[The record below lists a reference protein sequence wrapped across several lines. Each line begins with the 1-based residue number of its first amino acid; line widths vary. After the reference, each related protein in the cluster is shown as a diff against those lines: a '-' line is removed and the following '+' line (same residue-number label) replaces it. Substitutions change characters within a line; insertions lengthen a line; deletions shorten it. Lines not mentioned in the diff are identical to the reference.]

1 MRLRIRFFF
10 SLFLFWLFVNL
21 FSKLLFILFHF
32 QKLLSAEFSAL
43 PEIFWYGMKLDLS
56 ASAYL
61 MAIPALIMIFTTTI
75 RGNYV
80 KPVFNG
86 YVLLIL
92 TILGLLLVVDLELY
106 SFWGFRLDRTPLL
119 YIAHP
124 DLMVA
129 SVNVFVLIRQIVIA
143 ILFATGFWLLYKKY
157 LAPLVAGF
165 KAEKWYLTPVFVI
178 LLGLL
183 IIPVRGGFGI
193 APVNVGTA
201 YFHHEPFLNHAAIN
215 VYWNLGYS
223 LSKMKSTKNPY
234 RYMSDEEARNISDSL
249 VAPGIERMP
258 FVIHSRPNVVFIILE
273 SFAAR
278 IIEPLGGM
286 EDVTPNINKLAAK
299 GLLFENMY
307 ASGDRTDKGLVAI
320 MSGYPAQPNQSV
332 IKLPQKTQSL
342 PNIGRMFLDKGYQT
356 LFCYGGD
363 ADFANMRSFLTNSGF
378 RKLISLR
385 DFDKSMNTSKW
396 GVHDQFVFD
405 RFLIEL
411 DQLPEPF
418 FSIILTQSSHEPF
431 DVPHWSKFAG
441 TSDDARFLNSAHYV
455 DSLIGVFME
464 QASSQTWYRNTLFVF
479 ISDHSTRLPGNLS
492 VHEAPRFHIP
502 MLWHGEILQGTPL
515 RINRFGSQTDL
526 SKTLLNQ
533 LGFDARDFS
542 FSKDLLD
549 VDGSSN
555 SFYVFNDGFGF
566 LNDSAWVALD
576 NKAKQIIAESGSIEA
591 VENALKSGKAFLQHS
606 FQDFLDR

>member
-1 MRLRIRFFF
+1 VRLRIRFFF

-32 QKLLSAEFSAL
+32 KQLLSAEFYAF
-43 PEIFWYGMKLDLS
+43 PGIFWYGMKLDLS

-61 MAIPALIMIFTTTI
+61 MAIPALIMILTTTI
-75 RGNYV
+75 QGKFV
-80 KPVFNG
+80 KVFFHG

-129 SVNVFVLIRQIVIA
+129 SVSVFIIIRQILIA
-143 ILFATGFWLLYKKY
+143 ILFVTGFYLLYKKF

-165 KAEKWYLTPVFVI
+165 KAEKWYLTPVFII

-201 YFHHEPFLNHAAIN
+201 YFHHKPFLNHAAIN

-223 LSKMKSTKNPY
+223 LSKMKSTRNPY
-234 RYMSDEEARNISDSL
+234 RYMSDEEAGNVSDSL
-249 VAPGIERMP
+249 VAPGKEAP
-258 FVIHSRPNVVFIILE
+258 GLVNHPKPNIVFIILE

-286 EDVTPNINKLAAK
+286 KDVTPSINKLAAK

-342 PNIGRMFLDKGYQT
+342 PNIGRILLDKGYQT

-378 RKLISLR
+378 RKLVSLK
-385 DFDKSMNTSKW
+385 DFDRSMNTSKW

-405 RFLIEL
+405 RFLTEL
-411 DQLPEPF
+411 EKLPEPF

-431 DVPHWSKFAG
+431 DVPHRSKFSG
-441 TSDDARFLNSAHYV
+441 TNDDARFLNSAHYV
-455 DSLIGVFME
+455 DSLIGIFME
-464 QASSQTWYRNTLFVF
+464 QASVQNWYRNTLFVF

-492 VHEAPRFHIP
+492 IHEAPRFHIP
-502 MLWHGEILQGTPL
+502 MLWYGDILEETPA
-515 RINRFGSQTDL
+515 RISRFGSQTDL

-533 LGFDARDFS
+533 LGYDARDFV

-549 VDGSSN
+549 EGGTSN
-555 SFYVFNDGFGF
+555 AFYVFNDGFGF
-566 LNDSAWVALD
+566 LNDSAWVTFD
-576 NKAKQIIAESGSIEA
+576 NRAKKLIAESGSSEA
-591 VENALKSGKAFLQHS
+591 AGNALKSGKAFLQHS
-606 FQDFLDR
+606 FQDYLNR